1 MSPSA
6 AAIAIVGMGP
16 RGISVVERIAAALAG
31 HPPAELTL
39 HLIEPSELGA
49 GEIWRTDQTRT
60 LCMNTL
66 AGAVTLFTE
75 PGASVT
81 APVVEGPIQYDW
93 IRLVRGDRGGV
104 PAPAAQLFDRF
115 PPADDTLER
124 FRAEITETRPESNPS
139 RALYGEY
146 LRWAYDTALA
156 LLPDWVQVQ
165 THQASVVDVIAGDSA
180 DVLTLDDGTE
190 LSVEQTVL
198 APGWLRPADSAEEE
212 SFSRSME
219 EHPELTWIRPAN
231 PLAQN
236 LADIPAGEDVLV
248 RGLGMGFFDV
258 MALCTLDRGGRFVPD
273 DSARSGLR
281 YEPSG
286 NEPHFLITSG
296 RGYPYL
302 PKSDYHS
309 LPPAAR
315 LVRFREVAARISAEQ
330 RGPASIDFGAEVWPA
345 IARDAYDA
353 FYRTVARV
361 DPGAITTSL
370 DELIAAID
378 DAAHPDELPRAVAPH
393 LIDSDRVLDHTRWAH
408 PLAGVHETIDE
419 LTGHI
424 AASMANDIRH
434 AVLARESPLKNA
446 LWEISAARKPSQILG
461 AEGRFTFDS
470 RRGEF
475 AAMMAFGQ
483 MVGSGPPLF
492 RTSQLL
498 ALVDAGL
505 AHFVGARP
513 SVLVRDGA
521 WEVRSPTTGDTP
533 LRARTLV
540 DAWMHSPDIRRPGDP
555 LSRSLLAAE
564 RARPFTLLGPDGE
577 PAPSASPE
585 VDATTRRL
593 IRTDGTLDPRIH
605 MLGIPTHA
613 QHPDTTISP
622 MPGTDPLM
630 LRETDAAAVDVLA
643 QLGLR

>member
-1 MSPSA
+1 MSPSLA
-6 AAIAIVGMGP
+6 VVGMGP
-16 RGISVVERIAAALAG
+16 RGISVVERLAAALSG
-31 HPPAELTL
+31 QPPAELTL

-93 IRLVRGDRGGV
+93 IRLLRGDREGV
-104 PAPAAQLFDRF
+104 PAPAAELYDRF

-124 FRAEITETRPESNPS
+124 FRAEIDETRPESNPS

-156 LLPDWVQVQ
+156 LLPDWVRVQ
-165 THQASVVDVIAGDSA
+165 THQAGVVDVRAEGSA

-190 LSVEQTVL
+190 ITAEQTVL
-198 APGWLRPADSAEEE
+198 SPGWLTPADTAEEE

-219 EHPELTWIRPAN
+219 EHPDLTWIRPAN

-236 LADIPAGEDVLV
+236 LAGIPAGEDVLV

-258 MALCTLDRGGRFVPD
+258 MALCTLDRGGRFIPD

-281 YEPSG
+281 YEASG
-286 NEPHFLITSG
+286 NEPRFLITSG

-302 PKSDYHS
+302 PKSEYRS

-315 LVRFREVAARISAEQ
+315 LTRFREVAARISAEH
-330 RGPASIDFGAEVWPA
+330 RGSASIDFGTEVWPA

-353 FYRTVARV
+353 FYRTVARI
-361 DPGAITTSL
+361 DPEAITTSL
-370 DELIAAID
+370 DELLAAID
-378 DAAHPDELPRAVAPH
+378 AAGHPDELPRAVAPH
-393 LIDSDRVLDHTRWAH
+393 LIDPDRVLDLSRWAH
-408 PLAGVHETIDE
+408 PLAGLQESTDE
-419 LTGHI
+419 LTERI
-424 AASMANDIRH
+424 AASMENDIRH

-461 AEGRFTFDS
+461 AEGRFTFES

-483 MVGSGPPLF
+483 MAGSGPPLF
-492 RTSQLL
+492 RTRQLL

-505 AHFVGARP
+505 ASFVGARP
-513 SVLVRDGA
+513 SVTVRDGA

-533 LRARTLV
+533 HRSRTLV

-555 LSRSLLAAE
+555 LTQSLLAAE

-593 IRTDGTLDPRIH
+593 VGADGALDPRIH
-605 MLGIPTHA
+605 LLGIPTHA

-630 LRETDAAAVDVLA
+630 LRETDAATVDVLT
-643 QLGLR
+643 QLDMR

>member
-1 MSPSA
+1 MS
-6 AAIAIVGMGP
+6 AIAIVGMGP
-16 RGISVVERIAAALAG
+16 RGISVVERLAAALDS
-31 HPPAELTL
+31 HPPTDLTL

-75 PGASVT
+75 PGATVT
-81 APVVEGPIQYDW
+81 APVMEGPIQYDW
-93 IRLVRGDRGGV
+93 IRLLRGDRDGV
-104 PAPAAQLFDRF
+104 PAPAADLFDRF
-115 PPADDTLER
+115 PPVDDIVDR
-124 FRAEITETRPESNPS
+124 FRGEITRTRPESNPS

-146 LRWAYDTALA
+146 LRWASDTALA
-156 LLPDWVQVQ
+156 LLPDWVRVD
-165 THQASVVDVIAGDSA
+165 THRASVVDVSAGDSA

-190 LSVEQTVL
+190 ITADQTVL
-198 APGWLRPADSAEEE
+198 ALGWLTPSDTAEEQ
-212 SFSRSME
+212 SFAHSLA
-219 EHPELTWIRPAN
+219 EHPGLTWIRPAN

-236 LADIPAGEDVLV
+236 LSDIPAGEDVLV

-258 MALCTLDRGGRFVPD
+258 MALCTLDRGGRFLPD
-273 DSARSGLR
+273 DSARSGLC

-286 NEPHFLITSG
+286 EEPRFLITSG

-302 PKSDYHS
+302 PKSDYRS

-315 LVRFREVAARISAEQ
+315 LTRFREVAARISAEQ
-330 RGPASIDFGAEVWPA
+330 RGPGSIDFGAEVWPA

-361 DPGAITTSL
+361 DPEAITTSL
-370 DELIAAID
+370 DELLAAID
-378 DAAHPDELPRAVAPH
+378 AVGDPAELPRAVAPH
-393 LIDSDRVLDHTRWAH
+393 LIDADRVLDLSRWSD
-408 PLAGVHETIDE
+408 PLSGVHETIDE
-419 LTGHI
+419 LTEHI
-424 AASMANDIRH
+424 AATMANDIRH

-461 AEGRFTFDS
+461 AQGRFTFDS

-492 RTSQLL
+492 RTRQLL

-505 AHFVGARP
+505 AHFIGARP
-513 SVLVRDGA
+513 SVAVRDGA

-533 LRARTLV
+533 RRARTLV

-555 LSRSLLAAE
+555 LTTSLLDAE
-564 RARPFTLLGPDGE
+564 RARPFPLLGPDGE
-577 PAPSASPE
+577 SVPSASPE
-585 VDATTRRL
+585 VDAATRRL
-593 IRTDGTLDPRIH
+593 VRSDGSLDPRLH
-605 MLGIPTHA
+605 LLGIPTHA

-622 MPGTDPLM
+622 MPGTDPLL
-630 LRETDAAAVDVLA
+630 LRETDAAAVDSLR
-643 QLGLR
+643 QLGLV